1 MVRVYKKTPGTR
13 NYQNY
18 SQESLQLAV
27 AAYRRRDGSLMAM
40 SERFGIPM
48 TTIYRKS
55 KGMNKKKVGGQ
66 TILSQTEERVLCKAL
81 FIAADWGFPLQP
93 HFTLCRW
100 ILLDSSVHI
109 LKIIQPKE
117 TGSKPG
123 IWPFNTLAFG
133 DDDFAAYEIYQT
145 QDTLSQENPTT
156 SGGTNIHLENA
167 DEQDKPSASNQI
179 PDSISPVCESNIIS
193 PEYVRPYPRTIRKV
207 SKKGKP
213 TGKSRIFTDTVK
225 WGDLKIEGDL
235 KYPCALE
242 LSHVLPSFDQRFVIK
257 LTSEKK
263 SDEIIPSV
271 SGSSVISQVEMDCED
286 DRQSDRD
293 RSSDESDDESID
305 ALTPSK
311 KESAMN
317 KNSLK
322 NGVAKGS
329 YNEGMASKI

>member
-66 TILSQTEERVLCKAL
+66 TILSQTEERALCKAL

-93 HFTLCRW
+93 HFTLYVT
-100 ILLDSSVHI
+100 LLA
-109 LKIIQPKE
+109 
-117 TGSKPG
+117 GSKPG

-133 DDDFAAYEIYQT
+133 DDDFAACEIYQT

-167 DEQDKPSASNQI
+167 DEQDKPSASNQFL
-179 PDSISPVCESNIIS
+179 
-193 PEYVRPYPRTIRKV
+193 IRFHQFV
-207 SKKGKP
+207 
-213 TGKSRIFTDTVK
+213 
-225 WGDLKIEGDL
+225 
-235 KYPCALE
+235 
-242 LSHVLPSFDQRFVIK
+242 FVIK

-263 SDEIIPSV
+263 SDENIPSV
-271 SGSSVISQVEMDCED
+271 SESSVISQVEMDCED
-286 DRQSDRD
+286 DRQSDMD
-293 RSSDESDDESID
+293 RSTDESID

-311 KESAMN
+311 KESAIN

-322 NGVAKGS
+322 NGVAK
-329 YNEGMASKI
+329 